1 MTVIQFEPHTVTG
14 VPAVGPFATDVYAE
28 IEPLANSD
36 PTNGWAL
43 LYYLNAIG
51 TMFDEVESYARDGAN
66 GEPGW
71 SILLDLARTPT
82 KALPWLGQFV
92 GVNVPST
99 LADATAR
106 ARIYDKHNFSRGTPG
121 AIISAAQATLTG
133 TKDVLLQERYTGDPY
148 KLWVGTRTSQTPD
161 SARTLAA
168 IMADK
173 PAGIVLTYA
182 TITGQTFDEL
192 LADGTFSHAYTT
204 YATMQGLLM
213 DQPGT

>member
-1 MTVIQFEPHTVTG
+1 VS
-14 VPAVGPFATDVYAE
+14 VPPIGPFATDVYAE
-28 IEPLANSD
+28 IEPLTYADASNA
-36 PTNGWAL
+36 WAL
-43 LYYLNAIG
+43 RLYLDAIG
-51 TMFDEVESYARDGAN
+51 TMFDEVETYGRDGPN

-71 SILLDLARTPT
+71 SILLDLNRAPT

-99 LADATAR
+99 LDDATAR
-106 ARIYDKHNFSRGTPG
+106 SRIYDKHNFTRGTVA
-121 AIISAAQATLTG
+121 AIISGAQATLTG
-133 TKDVLLQERYTGDPY
+133 TKDVIVQERYTGDPY

-161 SARTLAA
+161 SAVTLAA
-168 IMADK
+168 LMREK
-173 PAGIVLTYA
+173 PAGILLTYQ